1 MARLPAHLSKA
12 PVGRKRMSK
21 EELGALQREKILA
34 AAIQVFAKRGYQ
46 PTTVE
51 NIVNAAGIGVGGFY
65 AHFDGKDDCLLQ
77 AYAGIVGEAR
87 EQIGAAVPADIPWPQ
102 QLCAALAEL
111 LRAIAAEPAKA
122 RIALVEIQ
130 TGGEAALRRHG
141 ATQDEVVALLRQ
153 GRALGGK
160 DPEPPATFEEA
171 TVSGLVWLLQ
181 QRVVRGELDDLG
193 ALLGEMAEM
202 ILDPYL
208 GTERTRQELTTYFAG
223 AGLERPAAGS
233 PA

>member
-1 MARLPAHLSKA
+1 MARLPAHLSNA

-21 EELGALQREKILA
+21 QELSALQREKILA

-65 AHFDGKDDCLLQ
+65 AHFEGKDDCLLQ
-77 AYAGIVGEAR
+77 AYAKIVAEAR
-87 EQIGAAVPADIPWPQ
+87 ERIAAAVPADAPWPQ
-102 QLCAALAEL
+102 QLCTALAEL

-130 TGGEAALRRHG
+130 TGGESALRRHG
-141 ATQDEVVALLRQ
+141 ETQDEAVALLRA
-153 GRALGGK
+153 GRELGTA
-160 DPEPPATFEEA
+160 DPEPPETFEEA

-193 ALLGEMAEM
+193 DLLGEMAEM

-208 GTERTRQELTTYFAG
+208 GTERTRQELQTYFAG

>member
-1 MARLPAHLSKA
+1 MT
-12 PVGRKRMSK
+12 K
-21 EELGALQREKILA
+21 EELGALQREKILE

-77 AYAGIVGEAR
+77 AYARIVAEERKRIA
-87 EQIGAAVPADIPWPQ
+87 AAVPADTSWPQ
-102 QLCAALAEL
+102 QLCAVLAEL

-141 ATQDEVVALLRQ
+141 ETQDEAVALLLP
-153 GRALGGK
+153 GRALGGA

-193 ALLGEMAEM
+193 DLLAEMAEM

-208 GTERTRQELTTYFAG
+208 GPERARAEIETYLAG
-223 AGLERPAAGS
+223 AGRERPAAGS

>member
-12 PVGRKRMSK
+12 PVGRERMTK
-21 EELGALQREKILA
+21 EELGALQREKIID

-65 AHFDGKDDCLLQ
+65 AHFEGKDDCLLQ
-77 AYAGIVGEAR
+77 AYAKIVDEAR
-87 EQIGAAVPADIPWPQ
+87 EGIAATVPADTSWPQ
-102 QLCAALAEL
+102 QLCAAIAEV

-141 ATQDEVVALLRQ
+141 ESQDEVVALLRQ
-153 GRALGGK
+153 GRTLGGK

-193 ALLGEMAEM
+193 ELLGEMAEM
-202 ILDPYL
+202 ILDPYF
-208 GTERTRQELTTYFAG
+208 GPERTRQEIETYFAG
-223 AGLERPAAGS
+223 AGRERPAAGS